1 MLSRVLVRGGWRMQS
16 VKTTKAEQPGPLAWP
31 AKVTGNSSAIKAP
44 AKTGIFP
51 SLRKKLLDD
60 TEKSLLKAEQHR
72 WFPFIRKNREEAP
85 SMSKTTYSVQTSRK
99 EKGDHLVVW

>member
-1 MLSRVLVRGGWRMQS
+1 MQS

-31 AKVTGNSSAIKAP
+31 AKVTGGATAIKAP
-44 AKTGIFP
+44 TKTCLFP
-51 SLRKKLLDD
+51 TLRKKLLVD

-72 WFPFIRKNREEAP
+72 WFPFIRKTRDETP

-99 EKGDHLVVW
+99 EKGDDLVVW